1 MVVSVIGPSQILA
14 MLVVFFFLAL
24 GAGILFLI
32 FSLARYLWR
41 KSSSNDGT

>member
-1 MVVSVIGPSQILA
+1 MICVVIGPAQILVIV
-14 MLVVFFFLAL
+14 LLFFFFVL
-24 GAGILFLI
+24 LFLI